1 MTDAS
6 FLHPR
11 RVLFEDSTGSRRKHH
26 PASATRRTRRR
37 HTRAVLRAVLWLAAV
52 RSPYVRRGSP
62 LSTAGFRE
70 SITLD
75 TATHELIRAG
85 LIRAAAVEAIT
96 GLVDARLLT
105 SEERSGI
112 RRIELT
118 HDILTSLARRSRDAR
133 VEQGPPPRPRP
144 LPPKAHPA
152 YCFYLCLR
160 AVPRRGSLTAARV
173 GAARKSA
180 CAKAGRG
187 SQEKATKIGSSV
199 EEAARSDRAPSRGKV
214 AEREGCRSN
223 SLPRSGGPLCARI
236 LSRRGSRNPYRTLVA
251 NPTLNGHPPG
261 PHPRG

>member
-6 FLHPR
+6 FLHPT

-26 PASATRRTRRR
+26 PARAARTTHILGQFYERCFSSRP
-37 HTRAVLRAVLWLAAV
+37 
-52 RSPYVRRGSP
+52 SVRRGSP

-118 HDILTSLARRSRDAR
+118 HDILTSLARRSRDAP

-160 AVPRRGSLTAARV
+160 AVPRWGSLTAVRV
-173 GAARKSA
+173 GAARNSA

-199 EEAARSDRAPSRGKV
+199 EEAARSDIGLP
-214 AEREGCRSN
+214 AEEKLRNGRGCRSN

-236 LSRRGSRNPYRTLVA
+236 LSRRGSRNPYRTVVA
-251 NPTLNGHPPG
+251 NQILNGNPPG